1 MAALGSKKRSSSAL
15 WGVAA
20 ARAAPCPGPAG
31 RGGAG
36 GLDNGL
42 PPHKRPKSGEAAAGT
57 DPFGDHDDF
66 TADDLEEIDIIASQA
81 LSQGGAARGAGAQ
94 KPAWGARASFA
105 LGSAGQR
112 PAAGKPWSD
121 DAAAGGKKKG
131 SSTED
136 SLIKDAFQFEVLQ
149 TQHEE
154 IKHKLKEMQDEIL
167 TKNGEIKI
175 LRDSMQQMEYAIEE
189 QKKSYML
196 LEQEKSQTLNEK
208 EKEFS
213 KKLMSLQSELQF
225 KDAEMNELRTR
236 LQNCERNRL
245 VTQTVLTPSP
255 KKHLAIPV
263 KSEGCSPQPGK
274 RSFPTKESFNAEMST
289 RPSCSSGNLFVLSS
303 LIKEDPCFNRDEPL
317 LPTLNMPICLK
328 NTLIICLLNHA
339 RLWASVLDEGKIP
352 HPEVL
357 SVKQEAMGKN
367 SSYNSAHKQNTQ
379 GSILLNALMKQPI
392 VPGSLLGLCH
402 LLSSNSEALP
412 GAILQPNFLDS
423 KSTGIPSIRTTQEE
437 IASLV
442 SLREAQ
448 KLAIT
453 GLNLIAM
460 DEGSSEGNLAESGGG
475 FLHLKRCKIR
485 GAVHLLPLVERYIGA
500 YCQAVQLVD
509 KSVNGSCGNHSV
521 VSSRTN
527 ANVVSSKEDFRSS
540 LEETTVVSLGVLYYL
555 AFYSW
560 DVVRTLLS
568 SEVDRDSAVGDE
580 EVSKM
585 DKNTLCDDQCGG
597 KEDTRT
603 RGLHVAPQDEP
614 NNDQAQH
621 SLFKK
626 LLQVLAFSATA
637 GSQTD
642 GILNQ
647 SLKVLVK
654 LAENSTMDLLINFQ
668 DLLNSQILFRCLC
681 PETPLHAVLLTV
693 RLLSIFAQHHML
705 VAQLCSHSD
714 TCLLLALYMYI
725 TSRPDKSASE
735 MLWLQLEQETL
746 RLLTRCMRCSSP
758 AVSLLGTDCQCN
770 LEVVKALIIMLHRQ
784 WMKIRR
790 SESTLCTYKENIV
803 QFLRDAVLLL
813 HSLSQK
819 DKLFHEH
826 CLEVLHQYDQAMPGV
841 RAILKKTQKLSACEE
856 LILDELYPPESEAE
870 DQGMDS
876 S

>member
-1 MAALGSKKRSSSAL
+1 MCVIQASIFSATGSNSE
-15 WGVAA
+15 
-20 ARAAPCPGPAG
+20 
-31 RGGAG
+31 
-36 GLDNGL
+36 DN
-42 PPHKRPKSGEAAAGT
+42 
-57 DPFGDHDDF
+57 
-66 TADDLEEIDIIASQA
+66 
-81 LSQGGAARGAGAQ
+81 
-94 KPAWGARASFA
+94 
-105 LGSAGQR
+105 
-112 PAAGKPWSD
+112 
-121 DAAAGGKKKG
+121 
-131 SSTED
+131 
-136 SLIKDAFQFEVLQ
+136 LIKDAFRFEVLQ

-154 IKHKLKEMQDEIL
+154 IKQKLKEMQDEIR

-175 LRDSMQQMEYAIEE
+175 LRDSMLQMECAMEE

-196 LEQEKSQTLNEK
+196 LEQEKSQTLSEK

-213 KKLMSLQSELQF
+213 RKLMSLQSELQF

-245 VTQTVLTPSP
+245 VTETVLMPSP
-255 KKHLAIPV
+255 IKNLAIPV
-263 KSEGCSPQPGK
+263 KSEGCSPHPGK

-289 RPSCSSGNLFVLSS
+289 RPSCSSGNLFVQSS
-303 LIKEDPCFNRDEPL
+303 LIKEESKL
-317 LPTLNMPICLK
+317 
-328 NTLIICLLNHA
+328 
-339 RLWASVLDEGKIP
+339 P
-352 HPEVL
+352 HPEGL

-367 SSYNSAHKQNTQ
+367 SSYNSVHKQNSQ

-402 LLSSNSEALP
+402 LLSSNCEVTLP
-412 GAILQPNFLDS
+412 GAVLQPNFLES
-423 KSTGIPSIRTTQEE
+423 KSTGIPSIRTTREE

-460 DEGSSEGNLAESGGG
+460 DEGSSEGNLAESRGE
-475 FLHLKRCKIR
+475 FLDLKRCKVQ
-485 GAVHLLPLVERYIGA
+485 GAVHLLPLVEHYIGA

-540 LEETTVVSLGVLYYL
+540 LEETTVISLGILYYL
-555 AFYSW
+555 SFYSW
-560 DVVRTLLS
+560 DVVHTLLS
-568 SEVDRDSAVGDE
+568 SEVERDSAVGDE
-580 EVSKM
+580 QVSKM
-585 DKNTLCDDQCGG
+585 DKNMLCDNECDN
-597 KEDTRT
+597 KEDTRMQG
-603 RGLHVAPQDEP
+603 GLHVAPQDAP
-614 NNDQAQH
+614 NNGRAQH

-626 LLQVLAFSATA
+626 LLQVLAFSATT
-637 GSQTD
+637 GSQID
-642 GILNQ
+642 SILNQ

-681 PETPLHAVLLTV
+681 PETPLRTVLLTV

-735 MLWLQLEQETL
+735 VLWLQLEQETL

-758 AVSLLGTDCQCN
+758 AVLLLGTDCQCN

-790 SESTLCTYKENIV
+790 SESTFCTYKEHIV

-856 LILDELYPPESEAE
+856 LILDELYPPEPEAD

>member
-1 MAALGSKKRSSSAL
+1 
-15 WGVAA
+15 
-20 ARAAPCPGPAG
+20 
-31 RGGAG
+31 
-36 GLDNGL
+36 
-42 PPHKRPKSGEAAAGT
+42 
-57 DPFGDHDDF
+57 
-66 TADDLEEIDIIASQA
+66 
-81 LSQGGAARGAGAQ
+81 
-94 KPAWGARASFA
+94 
-105 LGSAGQR
+105 
-112 PAAGKPWSD
+112 
-121 DAAAGGKKKG
+121 
-131 SSTED
+131 
-136 SLIKDAFQFEVLQ
+136 
-149 TQHEE
+149 
-154 IKHKLKEMQDEIL
+154 MQDEIL

-175 LRDSMQQMEYAIEE
+175 LRDSMQQMEYAVEE
-189 QKKSYML
+189 QKKLYML
-196 LEQEKSQTLNEK
+196 LEQEKSQILNEK
-208 EKEFS
+208 EREFS

-263 KSEGCSPQPGK
+263 KSEGCSQQPGK

-289 RPSCSSGNLFVLSS
+289 RPSCSSGNLFVQSS
-303 LIKEDPCFNRDEPL
+303 LIKE
-317 LPTLNMPICLK
+317 
-328 NTLIICLLNHA
+328 
-339 RLWASVLDEGKIP
+339 EGKIP

-460 DEGSSEGNLAESGGG
+460 DEGSSEGNLAESGGE

-560 DVVRTLLS
+560 DVVHTLLS

-585 DKNTLCDDQCGG
+585 DKNMLCDDQCGG

-603 RGLHVAPQDEP
+603 QGGLHVAPQDEP
-614 NNDQAQH
+614 NNDRAQH

-626 LLQVLAFSATA
+626 LLQVLAFSATT

>member
-1 MAALGSKKRSSSAL
+1 MAAQPPLVPRKRSGPEPCVAGWAGTGTGTGSTPP
-15 WGVAA
+15 AA
-20 ARAAPCPGPAG
+20 AG
-31 RGGAG
+31 RSGGA
-36 GLDNGL
+36 LENGF
-42 PPHKRPKSGEAAAGT
+42 PPHKRPRSSGAAGPEEGPS
-57 DPFGDHDDF
+57 DPFGDNDDF
-66 TADDLEEIDIIASQA
+66 TADDLEEIDILASQA
-81 LSQGGAARGAGAQ
+81 LSQEAAAATLPRHAWAAFGASGAER
-94 KPAWGARASFA
+94 RAA
-105 LGSAGQR
+105 AGQPR
-112 PAAGKPWSD
+112 GIAPAAGRRPK
-121 DAAAGGKKKG
+121 A

-136 SLIKDAFQFEVLQ
+136 SLMRDTFQFEVLQ

-154 IKHKLKEMQDEIL
+154 IKQKLKEMQDEIL

-175 LRDSMQQMEYAIEE
+175 LRDSMQQMEYAMEE
-189 QKKSYML
+189 QKRSYML
-196 LEQEKSQTLNEK
+196 LEQQKTQTLSEK

-213 KKLMSLQSELQF
+213 KKLLSLQSELQF

-236 LQNCERNRL
+236 LQNCERNKH
-245 VTQTVLTPSP
+245 VTQTVLMPSP
-255 KKHLAIPV
+255 KKNLAIQV

-274 RSFPTKESFNAEMST
+274 RSFPTKESFNAEMSA
-289 RPSCSSGNLFVLSS
+289 RPSCSSGNLIAPAT
-303 LIKEDPCFNRDEPL
+303 LIKED
-317 LPTLNMPICLK
+317 
-328 NTLIICLLNHA
+328 
-339 RLWASVLDEGKIP
+339 SKIT

-357 SVKQEAMGKN
+357 SMKREAMGKN
-367 SSYNSAHKQNTQ
+367 CSYNSVPKRNTR

-402 LLSSNSEALP
+402 LLSSNSEPPP
-412 GAILQPNFLDS
+412 GAVLQPNYLDR
-423 KSTGIPSIRTTQEE
+423 KSTQLPSSRTTQEE
-437 IASLV
+437 TAPLV

-448 KLAIT
+448 ELAIT

-460 DEGSSEGNLAESGGG
+460 DEGLSEGSPTESRTE
-475 FLHLKRCKIR
+475 FSHLTRCKIR
-485 GAVHLLPLVERYIGA
+485 GAVHLLPLVEHHIGA
-500 YCQAVQLVD
+500 YCQAVQLAV
-509 KSVNGSCGNHSV
+509 KSVNGSCGNHSA

-527 ANVVSSKEDFRSS
+527 TNMGSSKEDFRLS
-540 LEETTVVSLGVLYYL
+540 LEETTVISLGILYYL

-560 DVVRTLLS
+560 DVVHTLLS
-568 SEVDRDSAVGDE
+568 TEVEKSSAAGDE
-580 EVSKM
+580 QVSKM
-585 DKNTLCDDQCGG
+585 DKNVLCDNQCDN

-603 RGLHVAPQDEP
+603 QGGLPVAPQDAP
-614 NNDQAQH
+614 NNDRAQH

-626 LLQVLAFSATA
+626 LLQVLGFSAA
-637 GSQTD
+637 RGSQTD
-642 GILNQ
+642 SILNQ

-668 DLLNSQILFRCLC
+668 HLLSSQILFHCLC
-681 PETPLHAVLLTV
+681 PETPLPAVLLTV
-693 RLLSIFAQHHML
+693 RLLCILAQHHAL

-735 MLWLQLEQETL
+735 MLWLQLEQETV

-758 AVSLLGTDCQCN
+758 AVLLPGTDCQCN

-790 SESTLCTYKENIV
+790 SENSLSAYKEQII

-856 LILDELYPPESEAE
+856 LILDELYPPEPEAE

>member
-1 MAALGSKKRSSSAL
+1 
-15 WGVAA
+15 
-20 ARAAPCPGPAG
+20 
-31 RGGAG
+31 
-36 GLDNGL
+36 
-42 PPHKRPKSGEAAAGT
+42 
-57 DPFGDHDDF
+57 
-66 TADDLEEIDIIASQA
+66 
-81 LSQGGAARGAGAQ
+81 
-94 KPAWGARASFA
+94 
-105 LGSAGQR
+105 
-112 PAAGKPWSD
+112 
-121 DAAAGGKKKG
+121 G

-136 SLIKDAFQFEVLQ
+136 GLMKDAFQFEVLQ

-154 IKHKLKEMQDEIL
+154 IKQKLKAMQDEIL

-196 LEQEKSQTLNEK
+196 LEQEKSQTLSEK

-255 KKHLAIPV
+255 KKKLAIPV

-289 RPSCSSGNLFVLSS
+289 RPSCSSGNLFVQNSS
-303 LIKEDPCFNRDEPL
+303 IKEVVKVFQRQLC
-317 LPTLNMPICLK
+317 
-328 NTLIICLLNHA
+328 
-339 RLWASVLDEGKIP
+339 
-352 HPEVL
+352 VL
-357 SVKQEAMGKN
+357 S
-367 SSYNSAHKQNTQ
+367 

-412 GAILQPNFLDS
+412 GAIMQPNFLDS
-423 KSTGIPSIRTTQEE
+423 KSTGIPSIRTTREE

-460 DEGSSEGNLAESGGG
+460 DEGSSERHLAESEGE

-485 GAVHLLPLVERYIGA
+485 GAVHLLPLVEHYIGA
-500 YCQAVQLVD
+500 FCQAIQLVD
-509 KSVNGSCGNHSV
+509 KSVNSSCGNHSV

-540 LEETTVVSLGVLYYL
+540 LEETTVVSLGILYYL
-555 AFYSW
+555 VFYSW
-560 DVVRTLLS
+560 DVVHTLLS
-568 SEVDRDSAVGDE
+568 SEVERDSAVGDE
-580 EVSKM
+580 QVSKM
-585 DKNTLCDDQCGG
+585 DKNMLCDNQCGN

-603 RGLHVAPQDEP
+603 QGGLHGAPQDEP
-614 NNDQAQH
+614 NNDRAQH

-626 LLQVLAFSATA
+626 LLQVLAFSATT
-637 GSQTD
+637 GSQT
-642 GILNQ
+642 GSILNQ

-693 RLLSIFAQHHML
+693 RLLSIFAQHHIL

-735 MLWLQLEQETL
+735 VLWLQLEQETL

-790 SESTLCTYKENIV
+790 SESTLCTYKEHIV

-819 DKLFHEH
+819 DKLFHER
-826 CLEVLHQYDQAMPGV
+826 CLEVLHQYDQAMPSV
-841 RAILKKTQKLSACEE
+841 
-856 LILDELYPPESEAE
+856 
-870 DQGMDS
+870 
-876 S
+876 

>member
-1 MAALGSKKRSSSAL
+1 MAAQPPLGPRKRSGPAPCAAGWAWAGSGSAPP
-15 WGVAA
+15 AA
-20 ARAAPCPGPAG
+20 AG
-31 RGGAG
+31 RSGGA
-36 GLDNGL
+36 LENGF
-42 PPHKRPKSGEAAAGT
+42 PPHKRPKSSGAAGPEEGPA
-57 DPFGDHDDF
+57 DPFGDNDDF
-66 TADDLEEIDIIASQA
+66 TADDLEEIDILASQA
-81 LSQGGAARGAGAQ
+81 LSQEAAAAALPRHAWAAFGASGAER
-94 KPAWGARASFA
+94 RAA
-105 LGSAGQR
+105 AGQPR
-112 PAAGKPWSD
+112 GIAPAAGRRPK
-121 DAAAGGKKKG
+121 AG

-136 SLIKDAFQFEVLQ
+136 SLMRDAFQFEVLQ

-154 IKHKLKEMQDEIL
+154 IKQKLKEMQDEIL

-175 LRDSMQQMEYAIEE
+175 LRDSMQQMEYAMEE
-189 QKKSYML
+189 QKRSYML
-196 LEQEKSQTLNEK
+196 LEQQKTQTLSEK

-213 KKLMSLQSELQF
+213 KKLLSLQSELQF

-236 LQNCERNRL
+236 LQNCERNKH
-245 VTQTVLTPSP
+245 VTQTVLMPSP
-255 KKHLAIPV
+255 KKNLAIQL

-289 RPSCSSGNLFVLSS
+289 RPSCSSGNLIAPPT
-303 LIKEDPCFNRDEPL
+303 LIKED
-317 LPTLNMPICLK
+317 
-328 NTLIICLLNHA
+328 
-339 RLWASVLDEGKIP
+339 SKIT

-357 SVKQEAMGKN
+357 SMKHEAMGKN
-367 SSYNSAHKQNTQ
+367 GSYNSVPKRNAR

-402 LLSSNSEALP
+402 LLSSNSEPPP
-412 GAILQPNFLDS
+412 GAVLQPNYLDT
-423 KSTGIPSIRTTQEE
+423 KSTQLPSSRTTQEE
-437 IASLV
+437 TAPLV

-448 KLAIT
+448 ELAIT

-460 DEGSSEGNLAESGGG
+460 DEGLSEGSPTESRTE
-475 FLHLKRCKIR
+475 FSHLTRCKIR
-485 GAVHLLPLVERYIGA
+485 GAVHLLPLVEHHIGA
-500 YCQAVQLVD
+500 YCQAVQLAV
-509 KSVNGSCGNHSV
+509 KSVNGSCGNHSA

-527 ANVVSSKEDFRSS
+527 TNMGSSKEDFRLS
-540 LEETTVVSLGVLYYL
+540 LEETTVISLGILYYL
-555 AFYSW
+555 AFHSW
-560 DVVRTLLS
+560 DVVHTLLS
-568 SEVDRDSAVGDE
+568 TEVEKSSAAGDE
-580 EVSKM
+580 QVSKM
-585 DKNTLCDDQCGG
+585 DKNVLCDNQCDN

-603 RGLHVAPQDEP
+603 QGGVPVAPQDAP
-614 NNDQAQH
+614 NDDRAQH

-626 LLQVLAFSATA
+626 LLQVLGFSAA
-637 GSQTD
+637 RGSQTD
-642 GILNQ
+642 SILNQ

-668 DLLNSQILFRCLC
+668 HLLSSQILFRCLC
-681 PETPLHAVLLTV
+681 PETPLPAVLLTV
-693 RLLSIFAQHHML
+693 RLLCILAQHHML

-735 MLWLQLEQETL
+735 MLWLQLEQE
-746 RLLTRCMRCSSP
+746 
-758 AVSLLGTDCQCN
+758 
-770 LEVVKALIIMLHRQ
+770 VVKALIIMLHRQ

-790 SESTLCTYKENIV
+790 SENSLSAYKEQII

-856 LILDELYPPESEAE
+856 LILDELYPPEPEAE

>member
-1 MAALGSKKRSSSAL
+1 MAAQPPLGPRKRSGPAPCAAG
-15 WGVAA
+15 WAGAGTGTAPPAA
-20 ARAAPCPGPAG
+20 AGRSGSAPE
-31 RGGAG
+31 
-36 GLDNGL
+36 NGF
-42 PPHKRPKSGEAAAGT
+42 PPHKRPKSSGAAGPEEGPA
-57 DPFGDHDDF
+57 DPFGDNDDF
-66 TADDLEEIDIIASQA
+66 TADDLEEIDILASQA
-81 LSQGGAARGAGAQ
+81 LSQEAAAAAAALPRHAWAAFGASGAER
-94 KPAWGARASFA
+94 RAA
-105 LGSAGQR
+105 AGQPR
-112 PAAGKPWSD
+112 GIAPAAGRRP
-121 DAAAGGKKKG
+121 KG

-136 SLIKDAFQFEVLQ
+136 SLMRDAFQFEVLQ

-154 IKHKLKEMQDEIL
+154 IKQKLKEMQDEIL
-167 TKNGEIKI
+167 SKNGEIKI
-175 LRDSMQQMEYAIEE
+175 LRDSMQQMEYAMEE
-189 QKKSYML
+189 QKRSYML
-196 LEQEKSQTLNEK
+196 LEQQKTQTLSEK

-213 KKLMSLQSELQF
+213 KKLLSLQSELQF

-236 LQNCERNRL
+236 LQNCERNKH
-245 VTQTVLTPSP
+245 VTQTVLMPSP
-255 KKHLAIPV
+255 KKNLAIQV

-274 RSFPTKESFNAEMST
+274 RSFPTKESFSAEMST
-289 RPSCSSGNLFVLSS
+289 RPSCSSGNLIAPAT
-303 LIKEDPCFNRDEPL
+303 LIKED
-317 LPTLNMPICLK
+317 
-328 NTLIICLLNHA
+328 
-339 RLWASVLDEGKIP
+339 SKIT

-357 SVKQEAMGKN
+357 SMKHEAMGKN
-367 SSYNSAHKQNTQ
+367 GSYSSVPKRNAR

-402 LLSSNSEALP
+402 LLSSNSEPPP
-412 GAILQPNFLDS
+412 GAVLQPNYLDT
-423 KSTGIPSIRTTQEE
+423 KSTQLPSSRTTQEE
-437 IASLV
+437 TAPFV

-448 KLAIT
+448 ELAIT
-453 GLNLIAM
+453 GLKLIAM
-460 DEGSSEGNLAESGGG
+460 DEGLSEGSPTESRTE
-475 FLHLKRCKIR
+475 FSHLTRCKIR
-485 GAVHLLPLVERYIGA
+485 GAVHLLPLVEHHIGA
-500 YCQAVQLVD
+500 YCQAVQLAV
-509 KSVNGSCGNHSV
+509 KSVNGSCGNHSA

-527 ANVVSSKEDFRSS
+527 TNMGSSKEDFRLS
-540 LEETTVVSLGVLYYL
+540 LEETTVISLGILYYL

-560 DVVRTLLS
+560 DVVHTLLS
-568 SEVDRDSAVGDE
+568 TEVEKSSAAGDE
-580 EVSKM
+580 QVSKM
-585 DKNTLCDDQCGG
+585 DKNVLCDNQCDN

-603 RGLHVAPQDEP
+603 QGGLPVAPQDAP

-626 LLQVLAFSATA
+626 LLQVLGFSAA
-637 GSQTD
+637 RGSQTD
-642 GILNQ
+642 SILNQ

-668 DLLNSQILFRCLC
+668 HLLSSQILFHCLC
-681 PETPLHAVLLTV
+681 PETPLPAVLLTV
-693 RLLSIFAQHHML
+693 RLLCILAQHHVL

-735 MLWLQLEQETL
+735 MLWLQLEQETV
-746 RLLTRCMRCSSP
+746 RLLTRCMRCSNP
-758 AVSLLGTDCQCN
+758 AVLLPGTDCQCN

-790 SESTLCTYKENIV
+790 SENSLSAYKEQII

-856 LILDELYPPESEAE
+856 LILDELYPPEPEAE